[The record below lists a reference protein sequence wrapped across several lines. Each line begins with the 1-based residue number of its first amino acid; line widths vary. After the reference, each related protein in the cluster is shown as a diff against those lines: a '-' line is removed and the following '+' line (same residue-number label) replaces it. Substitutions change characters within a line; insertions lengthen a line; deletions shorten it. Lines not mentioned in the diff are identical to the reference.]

1 MRYNRLTIV
10 PELSYAREA
19 KLLCK
24 KIVAFFSLLSKTQE
38 TGVRKLGVTQELLS
52 LVTGLAHYLKLLIRI
67 GLQGALKLER
77 EKDRSDGLYQFLENL
92 GDHLEELKLSETE
105 PTDLMVG
112 VAALADQQSDCC
124 TACQEPID
132 DACIILGERRWHIK
146 PPHLTCSSCQK
157 DLTTN
162 LPDAVFNGKDVRV
175 FCRNC
180 ALTRGWAPEGQ
191 GGFAYV
197 SKLQQYV
204 FLLKVALARLLS
216 VLRKSG
222 TLPHTSGIF
231 ASPLPHPYTS
241 VLTRRSQTIPISMI
255 IKPKTVIAFPRL
267 AN

>member
-1 MRYNRLTIV
+1 MLF
-10 PELSYAREA
+10 PELSYGREA

-24 KIVAFFSLLSKTQE
+24 KIVSFFSLLSKTQE

-77 EKDRSDGLYQFLENL
+77 EKNRNDGLFQFLDNL
-92 GDHLEELKLSETE
+92 GDHLEDLKLSETE
-105 PTDLMVG
+105 TTDLMIG
-112 VAALADQQSDCC
+112 VTGLADQQSDCC
-124 TACQEPID
+124 AACQEPID
-132 DACIILGERRWHIK
+132 DTCIILGEQRWHIK

-162 LPDAVFNGKDVRV
+162 LSDALFNGKDGRT

-180 ALTRGWAPEGQ
+180 ALSRGRAPEAQ

-231 ASPLPHPYTS
+231 ASPIPHPYTS

-255 IKPKTVIAFPRL
+255 MKPKTVIVSPQP